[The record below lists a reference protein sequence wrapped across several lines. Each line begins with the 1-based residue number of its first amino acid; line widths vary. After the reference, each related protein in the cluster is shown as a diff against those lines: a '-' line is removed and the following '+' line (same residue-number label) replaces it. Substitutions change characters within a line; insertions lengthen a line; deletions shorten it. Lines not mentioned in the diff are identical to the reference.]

1 MPRAS
6 VVPNRI
12 LVPLIVACALFMEN
26 LDSTVISTALPT
38 IARDF
43 GTSPIHLKLALTTY
57 LLTIAVFL
65 PASGWLADRFG
76 ARLIFR
82 MAIIIFTFGSILC
95 GFSGSIAAIVFAR
108 FIQGIGGAMMVP
120 VGRLVVLRTVE
131 KHELVGSL
139 AWLTVPA
146 LIGPVIGPPV
156 GGFIITYV
164 DWPWIFWINIPVGIL
179 GLTLATLFI
188 PDVRGEERV
197 NFDRLGFVLSGA
209 GLASFMAGATTLGL
223 NLLPLPLTVV
233 LIAIGTALLVGYVL
247 HSRRITNPILDLS
260 LLSIPTFRHSLT
272 GALLFRIGMG
282 ATPFLLPLLLQ
293 IGFGMT
299 PFRSGLITFAS
310 AIGAIAMKFVAPP
323 VLRRF
328 GFRNVL
334 VANTFIAAAFVA
346 LPSLFTVET
355 PVALMTGLLLIGGFF
370 RSLQF
375 NSINALSYADISPLR
390 MSRATTLTSVAQQI
404 SLSVGVSVGAVV
416 LETTTRFTGGTIT
429 ASDFFVPFIV
439 VGTISLASLIPFGRL
454 AQDAG
459 QEMSGH
465 RRDRAV
471 PDPVTVMRERS

>member
-1 MPRAS
+1 MPD
-6 VVPNRI
+6 RI

-82 MAIIIFTFGSILC
+82 LAIVIFTLGSILC
-95 GFSGSIAAIVFAR
+95 GFSNSIGAIVFAR
-108 FIQGIGGAMMVP
+108 VVQGVGGAMMVP
-120 VGRLVVLRTVE
+120 VGRLVILRTVP
-131 KHELVGSL
+131 KHEIVGAL

-164 DWPWIFWINIPVGIL
+164 AWPWIFWINIPVGIL
-179 GLTLATLFI
+179 GLILATLFI
-188 PDVRGEERV
+188 PDVRGETRV
-197 NFDRLGFVLSGA
+197 GFDRLGFVLSGL
-209 GLASFMAGATTLGL
+209 GLALFVTGTTTLGL
-223 NLLPLPLTVV
+223 GLLPLPLV
-233 LIAIGTALLVGYVL
+233 LAFLVSGAALIYAYIV
-247 HSRRITNPILDLS
+247 HSQRIPNPILDLT
-260 LLSIPTFRHSLT
+260 LLKVQTFRHSIV
-272 GALLFRIGMG
+272 GAMLFRIGMG

-299 PFRSGLITFAS
+299 PFQSGLITFAA

-323 VLRRF
+323 ALGRF

-334 VANTFIAAAFVA
+334 VWNTFIAAFFVG
-346 LPSLFTVET
+346 LPAAFTVTT

-375 NSINALSYADISPLR
+375 TSINALTYADIPSFR
-390 MSRATTLTSVAQQI
+390 MSGATTLTAVGQQL
-404 SLSVGVSVGAVV
+404 SLSLGVSAGAIT
-416 LETTTRFTGGTIT
+416 LETATRFTGGVLV
-429 ASDFFVPFIV
+429 ASDFWFPFLIV
-439 VGTISLASLIPFGRL
+439 GAISLTSLIAFNDL
-454 AQDAG
+454 AHDAG
-459 QEMSGH
+459 DEMSG
-465 RRDRAV
+465 RRKAE
-471 PDPVTVMRERS
+471 PVTIGGEHG

>member
-1 MPRAS
+1 M
-6 VVPNRI
+6 PNRI

-82 MAIIIFTFGSILC
+82 VAITIFTFGSILC
-95 GFSGSIAAIVFAR
+95 GFSNSIWAIVFAR

-120 VGRLVVLRTVE
+120 VGRLVILRTVP
-131 KHELVGSL
+131 KHEIVGAL

-164 DWPWIFWINIPVGIL
+164 DWPWIFWINIPVGVL
-179 GLTLATLFI
+179 GFILATLFI

-197 NFDRLGFVLSGA
+197 NFDRRGFILSA
-209 GLASFMAGATTLGL
+209 VGLVAFMTGSTTLGL
-223 NLLPLPLTVV
+223 GLLPLPLVAAMLVLGAGLLWAYVV
-233 LIAIGTALLVGYVL
+233 
-247 HSRRITNPILDLS
+247 HSRRVANPILDLT
-260 LLSIPTFRHSLT
+260 LFQIPTFRHSLI
-272 GALLFRIGMG
+272 GAMLFRIGMG

-293 IGFGMT
+293 IGFGMS
-299 PFRSGLITFAS
+299 PFQSGLITFA
-310 AIGAIAMKFVAPP
+310 AALGAIAMKFVAPP

-334 VANTFIAAAFVA
+334 LANTFIASAVVA
-346 LPSLFTVET
+346 LPAAFTPAT
-355 PVALMTGLLLIGGFF
+355 PVALMTGLLLVGGFF

-375 NSINALSYADISPLR
+375 TAINALGYADVSALR
-390 MSRATTLTSVAQQI
+390 MSRATTLTSVAQQL
-404 SLSVGVSVGAVV
+404 SLSLGVSVGAIA
-416 LETTTRFTGGTIT
+416 LETTTRFTGGEIV
-429 ASDFFVPFIV
+429 AGDFVVPFII
-439 VGTISLASLIPFGRL
+439 VGLISLASFVPFRQL
-454 AQDAG
+454 EHDAG
-459 QEMSGH
+459 EEMSGH
-465 RRDRAV
+465 RKRAL
-471 PDPVTVMRERS
+471 PDPVTAMRERS

>member
-1 MPRAS
+1 MPD
-6 VVPNRI
+6 RI

-82 MAIIIFTFGSILC
+82 LAIIIFTCGSILC
-95 GFSGSIAAIVFAR
+95 GFSNSIGAIVFAR
-108 FIQGIGGAMMVP
+108 VIQGIGGAMMVP
-120 VGRLVVLRTVE
+120 VGRLVILRTVP
-131 KHELVGSL
+131 KHEIVGAL

-179 GLTLATLFI
+179 GLILATLYI

-197 NFDRLGFVLSGA
+197 DFDRLGFVLSGV
-209 GLASFMAGATTLGL
+209 GLALFVTGTTTLGL
-223 NLLPLPLTVV
+223 GLLPLPLV
-233 LIAIGTALLVGYVL
+233 LAFLVGGAALLAGYVI
-247 HSRRITNPILDLS
+247 HGQRIPNPILDLT
-260 LLSIPTFRHSLT
+260 LLRIQTFRHSIA
-272 GALLFRIGMG
+272 GAMLFRIGMG

-299 PFRSGLITFAS
+299 PFQSGLITFAA

-323 VLRRF
+323 TLRRF

-334 VANTFIAAAFVA
+334 LWNTLIAAGFVA
-346 LPSLFTVET
+346 LPAAFRITT
-355 PVALMTGLLLIGGFF
+355 PVMLMTGLLLVGGFF

-375 NSINALSYADISPLR
+375 TAINALTYADISPVR
-390 MSRATTLTSVAQQI
+390 MSRATTLTSVAQQL
-404 SLSVGVSVGAVV
+404 SLSLGVSAGAVA
-416 LETTTRFTGGTIT
+416 LEASTRFTGGTIV
-429 ASDFFVPFIV
+429 ASDFWFPFLVI
-439 VGTISLASLIPFGRL
+439 GAISLASLIPFREL
-454 AQDAG
+454 AHDAG
-459 QEMSGH
+459 DEMSGRH
-465 RRDRAV
+465 RRA
-471 PDPVTVMRERS
+471 PDPVPVTGEHG

>member
-1 MPRAS
+1 MPD
-6 VVPNRI
+6 RI

-82 MAIIIFTFGSILC
+82 LAIIIFTCGSILC
-95 GFSGSIAAIVFAR
+95 GFSNSIGAIVFAR
-108 FIQGIGGAMMVP
+108 VIQGIGGAMMVP
-120 VGRLVVLRTVE
+120 VGRLVILRTVP
-131 KHELVGSL
+131 KHEIVGAL

-179 GLTLATLFI
+179 GLILATLYI

-197 NFDRLGFVLSGA
+197 DFDRLGFVLSGV
-209 GLASFMAGATTLGL
+209 GLALFVTGTTTLGL
-223 NLLPLPLTVV
+223 GLLPLPLV
-233 LIAIGTALLVGYVL
+233 LAFLVGGAALLVGYVI
-247 HSRRITNPILDLS
+247 HGQRIPNPILDLT
-260 LLSIPTFRHSLT
+260 LLRIQTFRHSIA
-272 GALLFRIGMG
+272 GAMLFRIGMG

-299 PFRSGLITFAS
+299 PFQSGLITFAA

-323 VLRRF
+323 TLRRF

-334 VANTFIAAAFVA
+334 LWNTLIAAGFVA
-346 LPSLFTVET
+346 LPAAFRITT
-355 PVALMTGLLLIGGFF
+355 PVMLMTGLLLVGGFF

-375 NSINALSYADISPLR
+375 TAINALTYADISPVR
-390 MSRATTLTSVAQQI
+390 MSRATTLTSVAQQL
-404 SLSVGVSVGAVV
+404 SLSLGVSAGAVA
-416 LETTTRFTGGTIT
+416 LEASTRFTGGTIV
-429 ASDFFVPFIV
+429 ASDFWFPFLVI
-439 VGTISLASLIPFGRL
+439 GAISLASLIPFREL
-454 AQDAG
+454 AHDAG
-459 QEMSGH
+459 DEMSGRH
-465 RRDRAV
+465 RRA
-471 PDPVTVMRERS
+471 PDPVPVTGEHG

>member
-1 MPRAS
+1 M
-6 VVPNRI
+6 PNRI

-26 LDSTVISTALPT
+26 LDSTVIATALPT

-82 MAIIIFTFGSILC
+82 LAIIIFTCGSILC
-95 GFSGSIAAIVFAR
+95 GFSGSISAIVFAR
-108 FIQGIGGAMMVP
+108 FVQGIGGAMMVP
-120 VGRLVVLRTVE
+120 VGRLVILRTVSKQE
-131 KHELVGSL
+131 IVGAL

-146 LIGPVIGPPV
+146 LIGPVIGPPL

-179 GLTLATLFI
+179 GLVLASLFI

-197 NFDRLGFVLSGA
+197 DFDRQGFVLSGL
-209 GLASFMAGATTLGL
+209 GLATFMAGATTLGL
-223 NLLPLPLTVV
+223 NLLPLPLSIA
-233 LIAIGTALLVGYVL
+233 LIAIGAALLVAYVL

-260 LLSIPTFRHSLT
+260 LLSISTFRHSLT
-272 GALLFRIGMG
+272 GSMLFRIGMG

-293 IGFGMT
+293 VGFGMT
-299 PFRSGLITFAS
+299 PFQSGLITFAS
-310 AIGAIAMKFVAPP
+310 AIGAIAMKAAAPP
-323 VLRRF
+323 ILRRF
-328 GFRNVL
+328 GFRWVL
-334 VANTFIAAAFVA
+334 LTNTVISACFVA
-346 LPSLFTVET
+346 MPSLFTPMT

-375 NSINALSYADISPLR
+375 SSVNALSYADISSLR

-404 SLSVGVSVGAVV
+404 SLSVGVSVGALA
-416 LETTTRFTGGTIT
+416 LETATRFSDGNIVAGDFWFPFLTIG
-429 ASDFFVPFIV
+429 V
-439 VGTISLASLIPFGRL
+439 ISLSSLIPFLQLER
-454 AQDAG
+454 DAG
-459 QEMSGH
+459 SEMSGH

-471 PDPVTVMRERS
+471 PDPVTVMRERG

>member
-1 MPRAS
+1 MPD
-6 VVPNRI
+6 RI

-82 MAIIIFTFGSILC
+82 LAIIIFTCGSILC
-95 GFSGSIAAIVFAR
+95 GFSNSIGAIVFAR
-108 FIQGIGGAMMVP
+108 VIQGIGGAMMVP
-120 VGRLVVLRTVE
+120 VGRLVILRTVP
-131 KHELVGSL
+131 KHEIVGAL

-179 GLTLATLFI
+179 GLILATLYI

-197 NFDRLGFVLSGA
+197 DFDRLGFVLSGL
-209 GLASFMAGATTLGL
+209 GLALFVTGTTTLGL
-223 NLLPLPLTVV
+223 GLLPLPLV
-233 LIAIGTALLVGYVL
+233 LSFLVSGAALLFGYVI
-247 HSRRITNPILDLS
+247 HSQRIPNPILDLT
-260 LLSIPTFRHSLT
+260 LLRIQTFRHSIV
-272 GALLFRIGMG
+272 GAILFRVGLG

-293 IGFGMT
+293 LGFGMT
-299 PFRSGLITFAS
+299 PFRSGLITFAT

-323 VLRRF
+323 TLRRF

-334 VANTFIAAAFVA
+334 LWNTLIASCFAALPAAFRI
-346 LPSLFTVET
+346 ST
-355 PVALMTGLLLIGGFF
+355 PVAVMTGLLLVGGFF

-375 NSINALSYADISPLR
+375 TAINALTYADISPIR
-390 MSRATTLTSVAQQI
+390 MSRATTLTSVTQQLSLSLGVSIGAVALQTTTHFSGGAIVAGDFWLPFLAIGAI
-404 SLSVGVSVGAVV
+404 SLS
-416 LETTTRFTGGTIT
+416 
-429 ASDFFVPFIV
+429 
-439 VGTISLASLIPFGRL
+439 SLIAFNEL
-454 AQDAG
+454 AHDAG
-459 QEMSGH
+459 DEMSGRH
-465 RRDRAV
+465 RAA
-471 PDPVTVMRERS
+471 PTPVTVTGEHG

>member
-1 MPRAS
+1 M
-6 VVPNRI
+6 PNRI

-82 MAIIIFTFGSILC
+82 VAITIFTFGSILC
-95 GFSGSIAAIVFAR
+95 GFSGSIWAMVFAR
-108 FIQGIGGAMMVP
+108 FIQGVGGAMMVP
-120 VGRLVVLRTVE
+120 VGRLVILRTVP
-131 KHELVGSL
+131 KHEIVGAL

-164 DWPWIFWINIPVGIL
+164 DWPWIFWINIPVGVL
-179 GLTLATLFI
+179 GFILATLFI

-197 NFDRLGFVLSGA
+197 GFDRRGFVLSA
-209 GLASFMAGATTLGL
+209 VGLVAFMTGSTTLGL
-223 NLLPLPLTVV
+223 GLLPLPLVAV
-233 LIAIGTALLVGYVL
+233 LLIVGAALLAAYVA
-247 HSRRITNPILDLS
+247 HSRRIANPILDLT
-260 LLSIPTFRHSLT
+260 LFQIPTFRHSII
-272 GALLFRIGMG
+272 GAMLFRIGMG

-293 IGFGMT
+293 IGFGMS
-299 PFRSGLITFAS
+299 PFQSGLITFA
-310 AIGAIAMKFVAPP
+310 AALGAIAMKFVAPP

-334 VANTFIAAAFVA
+334 LTNTFIASAVVA
-346 LPSLFTVET
+346 LPAAFTATT
-355 PVALMTGLLLIGGFF
+355 PVALMTGLLLVGGFF

-375 NSINALSYADISPLR
+375 TAINALGYADVSPAR
-390 MSRATTLTSVAQQI
+390 MSRATTLTSVAQQL
-404 SLSVGVSVGAVV
+404 SLSLGVSIGAIA
-416 LETTTRFTGGTIT
+416 LETTTRFTGGEIV
-429 ASDFFVPFIV
+429 AGDFIVPFVV
-439 VGTISLASLIPFGRL
+439 VGLISVASFIPFRRL
-454 AQDAG
+454 AHDAG
-459 QEMSGH
+459 NEMSSHKG
-465 RRDRAV
+465 RAL

>member
-1 MPRAS
+1 M
-6 VVPNRI
+6 PNRI

-82 MAIIIFTFGSILC
+82 LAIIIFTFGSILC

-164 DWPWIFWINIPVGIL
+164 HWPWIFWINIPVGIL
-179 GLTLATLFI
+179 GLILATLFV

-197 NFDRLGFVLSGA
+197 GFDGMGFFLSGV
-209 GLASFMAGATTLGL
+209 GLATFMGGATTLGL
-223 NLLPLPLTVV
+223 NLLPLPITVAL
-233 LIAIGTALLVGYVL
+233 LIVGAALLVGYVM
-247 HSRRITNPILDLS
+247 HSLRIAKPILDLS
-260 LLSIPTFRHSLT
+260 LLAIPTFRHSLT
-272 GALLFRIGMG
+272 GSLLFRVGMG

-293 IGFGMT
+293 VGFGMS
-299 PFRSGLITFAS
+299 PFQSGLITFAS
-310 AIGAIAMKFVAPP
+310 AIGAIVMKFVAPP
-323 VLRRF
+323 TLRRF
-328 GFRNVL
+328 GFRRVL
-334 VANTFIAAAFVA
+334 LTNTFIAAGFVA
-346 LPSLFTVET
+346 LPALFTQTT
-355 PVALMTGLLLIGGFF
+355 PVHLITGLLLIGGFF

-375 NSINALSYADISPLR
+375 TSVNALSYADITQLR
-390 MSRATTLTSVAQQI
+390 MSQATTLSSVTQQV
-404 SLSVGVSVGAVV
+404 SLSVGVSIGAVA
-416 LETTTRFTGGTIT
+416 LEAATRFSGGQIVAGDFWFPFLTIG
-429 ASDFFVPFIV
+429 V
-439 VGTISLASLIPFGRL
+439 ISLSALIPFNQLER
-454 AQDAG
+454 DAG
-459 QEMSGH
+459 SEMSGH
-465 RRDRAV
+465 RLQRAT
-471 PDPVTVMRERS
+471 PDPVTVMRERG